1 MNEFFNKQFNY
12 MWLKAVLDFL
22 SSITASLAWPLG
34 AALIVYLI
42 RVHFFKW
49 IGNAKKLSF
58 GGAEIHLEQAVDK
71 VIINAM
77 DYGITVGRP
86 RWNDPSGNSESSKF
100 DLFSFIVKWQK
111 IEKMFTAYYSAT
123 NTSDP
128 ISARTAPIRTLFKRA
143 FNEGKIDKNLYAMLN
158 ELNSLRN
165 AIVHDIPSAD
175 LQREDL
181 IGLLQSVTER
191 VSQSLTK

>member
-1 MNEFFNKQFNY
+1 MGDFFNKQFNY
-12 MWLKAVLDFL
+12 MWLKAFLDFL

-42 RVHFFKW
+42 RAHFFKW

-58 GGAEIHLEQAVDK
+58 GGAEIHLEQAVDE

-77 DYGITVGRP
+77 DYGITVARP
-86 RWNDPSGNSESSKF
+86 RWNDPIGNSENSNF
-100 DLFSFIVKWQK
+100 DLFSFIVGWQK
-111 IEKMFTAYYSAT
+111 IEKMFISYYSDKST
-123 NTSDP
+123 GDP
-128 ISARTAPIRTLFKRA
+128 TTARTAPIRALFKKA
-143 FNEGKIDKNLYAMLN
+143 LQEGKIDKNLYAMLN

-191 VSQSLTK
+191 VSQSLSK